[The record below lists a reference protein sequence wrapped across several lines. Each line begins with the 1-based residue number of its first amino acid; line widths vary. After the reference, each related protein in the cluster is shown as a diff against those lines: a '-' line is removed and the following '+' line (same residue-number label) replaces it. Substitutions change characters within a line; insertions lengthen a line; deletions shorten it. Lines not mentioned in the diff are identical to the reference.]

1 MARGEDAP
9 ASLLTL
15 HRLPR
20 GYRVLYSGVL
30 LFILAGLAAGLLQQ
44 QLRAGLS
51 PAGLADWFLGNA
63 ADPEATRLLFARE
76 PAEVL
81 DAAWRRTMA
90 DVLPLVVVLALWFR
104 SSRDRWLRGGLGGLL
119 VLATLVDVAAP
130 GLLLWGGRG
139 FGAAA
144 YAARLARTGAAA
156 AIAVLCLWEMWA
168 RRRAGPRF
176 RSGVGGRARTEEGG

>member
-1 MARGEDAP
+1 MARGDDTP

-20 GYRVLYSGVL
+20 GYRLLYSGVL

-51 PAGLADWFLGNA
+51 PAGFADWFLGNA
-63 ADPEATRLLFARE
+63 GDPEASRLLFARG

-81 DAAWRRTMA
+81 DAVWRRSMA
-90 DVLPLVVVLALWFR
+90 DVLPLVVLLALWFR
-104 SSRDRWLRGGLGGLL
+104 SSRARWLRMGLAVL
-119 VLATLVDVAAP
+119 LATGTLLDLAAP
-130 GLLLWGGRG
+130 ALMLWGGRD
-139 FGAAA
+139 FGAVAFGA
-144 YAARLARTGAAA
+144 GLARAGAAA

-176 RSGVGGRARTEEGG
+176 RPRARVRSRARAGP